1 MKPNNLNQEL
11 YSILANEIRALVF
24 INIVFNF
31 RDFFYDLNI

>member
-11 YSILANEIRALVF
+11 YSILANGIRALVF